1 MAPAKGI
8 HAPPGTCSS
17 FLFFYFYTSPYVSFD
32 PINNHEIGSD
42 NSDMKENLDFY
53 ILKKA
58 SMVETSN
65 SD

>member
-1 MAPAKGI
+1 MPLRALALVFFSFTS
-8 HAPPGTCSS
+8 TC
-17 FLFFYFYTSPYVSFD
+17 LFFYVSFD

-42 NSDMKENLDFY
+42 NYDVKEDLDFY

-65 SD
+65 SDKRN